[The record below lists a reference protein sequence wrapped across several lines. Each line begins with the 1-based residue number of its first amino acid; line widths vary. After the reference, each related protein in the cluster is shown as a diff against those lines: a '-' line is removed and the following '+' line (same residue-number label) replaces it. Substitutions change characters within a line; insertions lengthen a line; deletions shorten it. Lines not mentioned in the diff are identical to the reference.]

1 MYYYTYGDRQPS
13 ARVSKHFDC
22 EHCELVG
29 FGSEL
34 IAMYLDYFGLREFPF
49 RITPDPSFLFWT
61 ADHHRAFD
69 LLTRIAHGEKSLAI
83 ILGEPG
89 TGKTTLLRHFTAS
102 LPKDTQVGMIS
113 NYSSGMG
120 GLSHWL
126 HSAFDLRPAGPEE
139 AFGASFE
146 AHLIARHNEGVHC
159 LLIVDEAQNVSD
171 DDIAALT
178 NLTRLSAR
186 PSASLRL
193 VIAGQPQ
200 LGRRFRTTHDP
211 RTVGDLAPLR
221 IGPVSP
227 EDVIGYVHHRMKM
240 SGCETTVFDDA
251 GLKRIAHT
259 AAGVPRVINLLCEL
273 LLTSAF
279 SAGERKIDLAF
290 VKSALHDARQNG
302 MLDHL
307 HIGPEQPASGAAAAP
322 MPIHAIARKTSVNL
336 APVPRS
342 PPAKTADLATL
353 RPTPATEPALTEAPH
368 DIGSGPIPADKPPT
382 PRTALSFIA
391 LSIIAAGLALTVLPS
406 HLNRPTATNV
416 AAPVDIGPALPTPA
430 HLHGT
435 DATTLQEQALAIG
448 EQDPL
453 SAAIGFARAALRGD
467 TRAAY
472 YLGQHFEVGDGV
484 PRNIELAAAWY
495 ALASETQRSAR
506 RALQNLPETTNA
518 TGDTPAGAPHPLMGI
533 VGVDRVAEFVWE
545 APGDA
550 AKRYLIE
557 LADAPDAEPRQYGPF
572 DLSAARL
579 DAPAPAWLWRVVSLG
594 PDGSRIGASDWHLID
609 IAKPKPIVAAPN

>member
-1 MYYYTYGDRQPS
+1 LTPIPVCHPDHTVAP
-13 ARVSKHFDC
+13 
-22 EHCELVG
+22 
-29 FGSEL
+29 GSGQFLEVP
-34 IAMYLDYFGLREFPF
+34 MYLYYFGLREFPF

-69 LLTRIAHGEKSLAI
+69 LLNRVAHGEKPVAI

-89 TGKTTLLRHFTAS
+89 TGKTTLLRHFTTS
-102 LPKDTQVGMIS
+102 LPKDIQIGMIS

-120 GLSHWL
+120 GLDHWL

-139 AFGASFE
+139 KFGASFE
-146 AHLIARHNEGVHC
+146 AHLVARHNDGGYC

-171 DDIAALT
+171 EDIGALT
-178 NLTRLSAR
+178 DLTRLSAQ
-186 PSASLRL
+186 PGASLRL

-211 RTVGDLAPLR
+211 GTVDDLAPLR
-221 IGPVSP
+221 IGPMSP
-227 EDVIGYVHHRMKM
+227 EDVIGYVYHRMTV
-240 SGCETTVFDDA
+240 SGCQTTVFDDA
-251 GLKRIAHT
+251 ALKRIAQT
-259 AAGVPRVINLLCEL
+259 AAGVPRVVNLLCEL
-273 LLTSAF
+273 MLMSAF
-279 SAGERKIDLAF
+279 NADERKIDLAF
-290 VKSALHDARQNG
+290 VDRALHDARQNG

-307 HIGPEQPASGAAAAP
+307 HISPDQPASAVAP
-322 MPIHAIARKTSVNL
+322 MPVGAITRTPPVNL
-336 APVPRS
+336 APATVGPRR
-342 PPAKTADLATL
+342 PLAKAADLATL
-353 RPTPATEPALTEAPH
+353 RSAPATAPALPEPPH
-368 DIGSGPIPADKPPT
+368 VIGSAPIPADKS
-382 PRTALSFIA
+382 RTRRIA
-391 LSIIAAGLALTVLPS
+391 LAFLAVSVIIAGLALTVLPS

-435 DATTLQEQALAIG
+435 DATTLQKQALAIG

-453 SAAIGFARAALRGD
+453 TAAIGFARAALRGD

-518 TGDTPAGAPHPLMGI
+518 TGDTPAHAPRPLMGI

-550 AKRYLIE
+550 ANRYLIE
-557 LADAPDAEPRQYGPF
+557 LAHAPDAEPRQYGPF

-579 DAPAPAWLWRVVSLG
+579 DAPPTARLWRVVSLG
-594 PDGSRIGASDWHLID
+594 PDDARIGASDWHLINT
-609 IAKPKPIVAAPN
+609 AKAKTAVDAPNQ

>member
-1 MYYYTYGDRQPS
+1 VYHYTYGDWQPS
-13 ARVSKHFDC
+13 ARVSKPFD
-22 EHCELVG
+22 CELVG
-29 FGSEL
+29 FGSEQ

-69 LLTRIAHGEKSLAI
+69 LLTRVAHGEEPVAI

-89 TGKTTLLRHFTAS
+89 TGKTTLLRRFTTS
-102 LPKDTQVGMIS
+102 LPKDIQIGMIS

-139 AFGASFE
+139 KFGASFE
-146 AHLIARHNEGVHC
+146 AHLIARHKEGVHC
-159 LLIVDEAQNVSD
+159 LLTVDEAQNVSD
-171 DDIAALT
+171 DDIAALI

-200 LGRRFRTTHDP
+200 LGRRFRTTLDP
-211 RTVGDLAPLR
+211 GTVGDLVPLR
-221 IGPVSP
+221 IGPMSP
-227 EDVIGYVHHRMKM
+227 EDVIGYVHHRMKR

-251 GLKRIAHT
+251 GLKRIALT
-259 AAGVPRVINLLCEL
+259 AAGVPRVVNLLCEL
-273 LLTSAF
+273 LLMSAF

-290 VKSALHDARQNG
+290 VDSTLHDARQNG
-302 MLDHL
+302 MLYHL
-307 HIGPEQPASGAAAAP
+307 HIGPDQPAPGAAAAP
-322 MPIHAIARKTSVNL
+322 IPVRAITRTPSVNL
-336 APVPRS
+336 APATGG
-342 PPAKTADLATL
+342 PPPPLAKTADLATL
-353 RPTPATEPALTEAPH
+353 RSTPATAPTVPEPPH
-368 DIGSGPIPADKPPT
+368 NISSAPIPADKPPT
-382 PRTALSFIA
+382 RRIA
-391 LSIIAAGLALTVLPS
+391 LAFLTLSVIAAGLVLAVLPS
-406 HLNRPTATNV
+406 RLNRPTATNV
-416 AAPVDIGPALPTPA
+416 ATPVDIGPALPTPA
-430 HLHGT
+430 PLHGT
-435 DATTLQEQALAIG
+435 DAATLQEQALTIG

-453 SAAIGFARAALRGD
+453 TAAIGFARAALRGD

-484 PRNIELAAAWY
+484 PRNTALAAAWY
-495 ALASETQRSAR
+495 ALASDAQRSAR

-518 TGDTPAGAPHPLMGI
+518 TGDTPAGAPRPLMGI
-533 VGVDRVAEFVWE
+533 VDVDRVGEFVW
-545 APGDA
+545 AASGNA

-557 LADAPDAEPRQYGPF
+557 LADAPDAEPQRYGPF

-594 PDGSRIGASDWHLID
+594 PDGGRIGASDWHLID
-609 IAKPKPIVAAPN
+609 IAKVKTIVAAPN